1 MTEHQSPHTTQTTT
15 ATQEKEAISA
25 LKSIALEGLKEQK
38 RTRRWGIFFKIAF
51 LLYLFAF
58 LAIMLSNTT
67 GGSKHLSN
75 AKEITAVVDING
87 VIMDGNEASADL
99 IIPSLQEAFAD
110 ERTKGVI
117 IRINSPGGS
126 PVQSGYINDEIRRL
140 KKKYSDIPVYAVAS
154 DICASGGYYIAVAA
168 DKIFVDKATIIGS
181 IGVRMDTFGFV
192 DAMEELGIERRL
204 LTAGEHKA
212 IMDPFSPM
220 NPIEKAHLETMLNNT
235 HQQFINVVKQ
245 GRGDRLSNNPKLFS
259 GLFWNGEQSITLGL
273 ADDQGSTSSVARD
286 IIGAEQVVNFTTKED
301 FLERLTKQ
309 VSTAMAEAMSSALI
323 KARHET
329 AQPSLQ

>member
-1 MTEHQSPHTTQTTT
+1 MTEQHPPKTANHASEQT
-15 ATQEKEAISA
+15 AIAA
-25 LKSIALEGLKEQK
+25 LQTIALEGLKEQK
-38 RTRRWGIFFKIAF
+38 RSRRWGIFFKVAF
-51 LLYLFAF
+51 LVYLFAF
-58 LAIMLSNTT
+58 LAIMLSNATSS
-67 GGSKHLSN
+67 SKHLST

-99 IIPSLQEAFAD
+99 IIPSLQKAFAD
-110 ERTKGVI
+110 ERTKGVV

-126 PVQSGYINDEIRRL
+126 PVQSGYINDEIHRL
-140 KKKYSDIPVYAVAS
+140 KKKYKDIPVYAVAT
-154 DICASGGYYIAVAA
+154 DLCASGGYYIAVAA

-220 NPIEKAHLETMLNNT
+220 NPSEKAHLETMLDST

-245 GRGDRLSNNPKLFS
+245 GRGDRLSNDPKLFS
-259 GLFWNGEQSITLGL
+259 GLFWNGEQSIGLGL
-273 ADDQGSTSSVARD
+273 ADAQGSTSSVARD
-286 IIGAEQVVNFTTKED
+286 IIKAEDIVNFTTKED
-301 FLERLTKQ
+301 FFERLTKQ
-309 VSTAMAEAMSSALI
+309 VSTSMADAMSRAFI
-323 KARHET
+323 NTTNQA
-329 AQPSLQ
+329 AQPTLQ